1 MERIELNQ
9 PKLEKLKNDV
19 EVVVDRTKKPK
30 PVKDGFLLNAIK
42 IEGAEAF
49 PEEVYK
55 KIYKD
60 YIGEK
65 IDANIL
71 FYITNE
77 INELYRK
84 RGYFLSK
91 AYLPEQEVEDGIFT
105 IKVVEG
111 NISEVKFEKDN
122 KPYKFNRDY
131 LNIIEGFKQK
141 ILDMRPLN
149 ALELESIMLKINSLP
164 GINARSIISNLEGVN
179 ATSSVS
185 LTIQISDD
193 QPQGDLSVDN
203 FGSRFT
209 GPWQT
214 SVGYNFSPKIF
225 SFDEINLNLLTS
237 IPADE
242 INLISLNYSSAISS
256 SATRLGFLVNNS
268 NTAPGYN
275 LKANDIKSNSVKYGF
290 FVSQPIKDSRE
301 RSLSLKFSLDFKD
314 INSDILNAQLYK
326 DKIRVASLGLEFESQ
341 DKFGGINTG
350 SISVNQGLDIFG
362 ARETGSRNLS
372 RAEGHSDFTK
382 FEYNQNRLQQ
392 LSADFQLYTALSGQY
407 AWQPLLSSEEFGYG
421 GANYGRAYDPSEIIG
436 DSGASGLI
444 EVRYNSLDIL
454 KHVYNQPF
462 IFYDIGKVWNNDR
475 GTNEDKT
482 ASSAGLGVKL
492 WHKSGIAGSLG
503 MAFPIIKEIE
513 TPISGNG
520 KNPRVFI
527 SFSYKF

>member
-1 MERIELNQ
+1 MERIEFNQ
-9 PKLEKLKNDV
+9 PKLERLKNDV
-19 EVVVDRTKKPK
+19 EVVVDITKKPK
-30 PVKDGFLLNAIK
+30 PVKDGFLLNGINL
-42 IEGAEAF
+42 EGVNAF
-49 PEEVYK
+49 PEQVYK

-71 FYITNE
+71 FYITEE
-77 INELYRK
+77 INKLYRK

-91 AYLPEQEVEDGIFT
+91 AYLPEQEVDDGIFT

-164 GINARSIISNLEGVN
+164 GINARSVISNLEGVSAN
-179 ATSSVS
+179 GSVA
-185 LTIQISDD
+185 LTIQISDEKA
-193 QPQGDLSVDN
+193 QGNVNVDN

-214 SVGYNFSPKIF
+214 AVGYNFSHKVF

-237 IPADE
+237 IPVDE
-242 INLISLNYSSAISS
+242 INLISLNYTSAISS
-256 SATRLGFLVNNS
+256 SGTKIGFQTSKS

-275 LKANDIKSNSVKYGF
+275 LKANDIKSNSVNYGF

-301 RSLSLKFSLDFKD
+301 KSLSLRFGLDFKD
-314 INSDILNAQLYK
+314 VSSDILNTQLYQ

-341 DKFGGINTG
+341 DKFGGINNG
-350 SISVNQGLDIFG
+350 SLTISQGLNIFG

-372 RAEGHSDFTK
+372 RTEGNSDFTK

-392 LSADFQLYTALSGQY
+392 ISTNFQFYTAIATQY
-407 AWQPLLSSEEFGYG
+407 SWQPLLSSEEFGYG
-421 GANYGRAYDPSEIIG
+421 GQNYGRAYDPSEIIG

-444 EVRYNSLDIL
+444 EVRYNSLDLFKRI
-454 KHVYNQPF
+454 YAQPF

-482 ASSAGLGVKL
+482 ASSAGFGVKL
-492 WHKSGIAGSLG
+492 WHKNGITGSLG
-503 MAFPIIKEIE
+503 MAFPLIKEIE
-513 TPISGNG
+513 TPLYGNG

-527 SFSYKF
+527 SFSYRF